1 MVKKR
6 ITHPTSTTTMTN
18 KPPMTMTLEEK
29 DAFAELRSNLTEINK
44 IQGVKGYILRN
55 STTAVIDLQNTEK
68 LVAYALLLSETV
80 DCIQNISDLFSLRTT
95 NAVVEG
101 KEIKMLCMIMGEN
114 KLSVFVEKNV
124 DPKDIF
130 RRISL

>member
-29 DAFAELRSNLTEINK
+29 NAFAELRSNLTGINK

-80 DCIQNISDLFSLRTT
+80 DCIQNISDLFSLKTT

-124 DPKDIF
+124 DHKDIF

>member
-101 KEIKMLCMIMGEN
+101 KEMKMLCMIMGEN

-124 DPKDIF
+124 DHKDIF

>member
-1 MVKKR
+1 
-6 ITHPTSTTTMTN
+6 
-18 KPPMTMTLEEK
+18 MTLEEK